1 MLDAVISGS
10 GINSAVIALLLD
22 QAGLKVKIID
32 NQSAK
37 LSHSLRTVTLNLQS
51 MKLFKSLGIDI
62 EACPIKSMLVRDA
75 VGTGKIEFDAK
86 DVEQSELAFTVYY
99 SELIQKLNTKI
110 NHLTTDYISKNI
122 HSASDTISIELLNG
136 DTLDAK
142 LLIASN
148 SKPLT
153 IKNLFSLS
161 APDEYKQL
169 AATFLISSS
178 QLVPTRATQVFYNK
192 DIFALMPIHKITKSK
207 VNTFSV
213 VWSLEAPEDSA
224 IDYVN
229 TNLKK
234 IEDVLGAKLLI
245 DSDIE
250 TFSLKKFI
258 ATKYFTNR
266 SCLIGDAAHVIHPMA
281 GQGLNLGLADCYA
294 LYSEIN
300 KARNEGIDIGSSKV
314 LKRYE
319 IKRKLLNDSMIKGV
333 HRIHALFQ
341 SDNIYIRVIRNSG
354 FLLVNNINPLKKFFI
369 KSAEG
374 IFDI

>member
-148 SKPLT
+148 SKP
-153 IKNLFSLS
+153 
-161 APDEYKQL
+161 
-169 AATFLISSS
+169 
-178 QLVPTRATQVFYNK
+178 
-192 DIFALMPIHKITKSK
+192 
-207 VNTFSV
+207 
-213 VWSLEAPEDSA
+213 
-224 IDYVN
+224 
-229 TNLKK
+229 
-234 IEDVLGAKLLI
+234 
-245 DSDIE
+245 
-250 TFSLKKFI
+250 
-258 ATKYFTNR
+258 
-266 SCLIGDAAHVIHPMA
+266 
-281 GQGLNLGLADCYA
+281 
-294 LYSEIN
+294 
-300 KARNEGIDIGSSKV
+300 
-314 LKRYE
+314 
-319 IKRKLLNDSMIKGV
+319 
-333 HRIHALFQ
+333 
-341 SDNIYIRVIRNSG
+341 
-354 FLLVNNINPLKKFFI
+354 
-369 KSAEG
+369 
-374 IFDI
+374 

>member
-1 MLDAVISGS
+1 MVDAVISGS

-37 LSHSLRTVTLNLQS
+37 LSYSLRTVTLNLQS
-51 MKLFKSLGIDI
+51 IKLFKSLGIDI
-62 EACPIKSMLVRDA
+62 KACPIKSMLVRDA

-86 DVEQSELAFTVYY
+86 DVDQSELAFTVYY
-99 SELIQKLNTKI
+99 TELLQELNSKI
-110 NHLTTDYISKNI
+110 NHLSTDYISKNI
-122 HSASDTISIELLNG
+122 HSASDTISIELFNG

-148 SKPLT
+148 SGLSP
-153 IKNLFSLS
+153 IENLFNLS
-161 APDEYKQL
+161 APYEYEQQ
-169 AATFLISSS
+169 AATFLITSS
-178 QLVPTRATQVFYNK
+178 QLLPTRATQVFYNK
-192 DIFALMPIHKITKSK
+192 DIFALMPIHNITRSNL
-207 VNTFSV
+207 NTFSV
-213 VWSLEAPEDSA
+213 VWSLGVHEGNPT
-224 IDYVN
+224 DYVN
-229 TNLKK
+229 KNITK
-234 IEDVLGAKLLI
+234 IEDVLGVKLLI

-250 TFSLKKFI
+250 TFSLKKFL

-300 KARNEGIDIGSSKV
+300 KAKNEGIDIGSSKV

-333 HRIHALFQ
+333 HKIHALFQ

-354 FLLVNNINPLKKFFI
+354 FSLVNNINPLKKFFI

>member
-1 MLDAVISGS
+1 MVDAVISGS

-37 LSHSLRTVTLNLQS
+37 LSYSLRTVTLNLQS
-51 MKLFKSLGIDI
+51 IKLFKSLGIDI
-62 EACPIKSMLVRDA
+62 KACPIKSMLVRDA

-86 DVEQSELAFTVYY
+86 DVDQSELAFTVYY
-99 SELIQKLNTKI
+99 TELLQELNSKI
-110 NHLTTDYISKNI
+110 NHLSTDYISKNI
-122 HSASDTISIELLNG
+122 HSASDTISIELFNG

-148 SKPLT
+148 SGLSP
-153 IKNLFSLS
+153 IENLFNLS
-161 APDEYKQL
+161 APYEYEQQ
-169 AATFLISSS
+169 AATFLITSS
-178 QLVPTRATQVFYNK
+178 QLLPTRATQVFYNK
-192 DIFALMPIHKITKSK
+192 DIFALMPIHNITRSNL
-207 VNTFSV
+207 NTFSV
-213 VWSLEAPEDSA
+213 VWSLGVQEGNPT
-224 IDYVN
+224 DYVN
-229 TNLKK
+229 KNITK
-234 IEDVLGAKLLI
+234 IEDVLGVKLLI

-250 TFSLKKFI
+250 TFSLKKFL

-300 KARNEGIDIGSSKV
+300 KAKNEGIDIGSSKV

-333 HRIHALFQ
+333 HKIHALFQ

-354 FLLVNNINPLKKFFI
+354 FSLVNNINPLKKFFI